1 MAHRRHVAYV
11 GKHGV
16 AVVVAEREY
25 LVVRLPVVG
34 RERHSDERNIYLV
47 AEQTI
52 LFANAQIVVCHA
64 RQVDAEVE
72 FSLSGVVAVAG
83 VPNSAEIAR
92 QDRSEPH
99 TEVAWSALTVG
110 GVEWS

>member
-25 LVVRLPVVG
+25 LVVRLSVVG

-47 AEQTI
+47 AEHTV
-52 LFANAQIVVCHA
+52 FSANAQIVVCHA

-72 FSLSGVVAVAG
+72 FSLPGVVAVAG
-83 VPNSAEIAR
+83 VPDAAEIAR
-92 QDRSEPH
+92 HDGAE
-99 TEVAWSALTVG
+99 TYAEVASRPLAVG
-110 GVEWS
+110 RV